1 MSTPSPLRPVVTA
14 EEQLFARGRWV
25 VQPDRR
31 LSQLVARRPE
41 GVSPNQWN
49 TALRTRCDFVVL
61 DPDTRLP
68 VFAAQFADP
77 AGVDERLDRMLAAV
91 CGAVGLE
98 WVRVVSPIL
107 GATTQAR
114 RTVEYLLDAR
124 AFRDATAF
132 DDAVEPPGPGFR
144 DIVGRL
150 PDGRDG
156 FVNDLSAL
164 ARAAAVDAYVGRDL
178 ADPIIRGLHVTMPD
192 GVAEG
197 WAWVELP
204 EGRHLLERVQIGSHG
219 FDCGVALDRLAEDL
233 AALAVGE
240 RLKRLDTTPP
250 VWLSRDDLCRAYD
263 RLQARHPALT
273 SPFFVPL

>member
-1 MSTPSPLRPVVTA
+1 MSTPSPLRPVATA

-49 TALRTRCDFVVL
+49 TALRTRCDFVAL
-61 DPDTRLP
+61 DPGTRLP
-68 VFAAQFADP
+68 VFAAEFADP
-77 AGVDERLDRMLAAV
+77 AGTDERLDRMLATV
-91 CGAVGLE
+91 CGTIGLE
-98 WVRVVSPIL
+98 WLRVVSPIL
-107 GATTQAR
+107 GATQAR
-114 RTVEYLLDAR
+114 RVVEYLLDAR
-124 AFRDATAF
+124 AFRDAS
-132 DDAVEPPGPGFR
+132 GSGFR

-178 ADPIIRGLHVTMPD
+178 ADPIIRGLHVTAPG

-204 EGRHLLERVQIGSHG
+204 EGRHLLERVRIVPHG
-219 FDCGVALDRLAEDL
+219 FDCGIALDRLAEDL

-240 RLKRLDTTPP
+240 RLKRLETTPP
-250 VWLSRDDLCRAYD
+250 VWLSRDDLVRAYD
-263 RLQARHPALT
+263 RLQARHPALN